1 VPPIPTHRRSTW
13 CLDDRARGARDL
25 ALLWLALA
33 VGTTFVSLVAGA
45 ALDVPAQRSVSGGF
59 MLAGSLVFTAGAA
72 AGIRDPARSS
82 RRERLLR
89 RGPAQSRL
97 TGWGDAFQLSAA
109 LVGLGLGLVLV
120 GVVLHP
126 QASL

>member
-1 VPPIPTHRRSTW
+1 MI
-13 CLDDRARGARDL
+13 ARGIRDL
-25 ALLWLALA
+25 VLLWLALA
-33 VGTTFVSLVAGA
+33 AGTTLVAFLVGA

-59 MLAGSLVFTAGAA
+59 LLVGSLVFTAGAA

-89 RGPAQSRL
+89 RGHRESRL
-97 TGWGDAFQLSAA
+97 ASWQDAFQLSAA
-109 LVGLGLGLVLV
+109 LVGLGMGLVLV

-126 QASL
+126 RAAL